1 MPLGPIFLSL
11 AHFAAIPIILK
22 AVTEE
27 EYGYLGVLL
36 GFYNIIVY
44 LLAFN
49 ASGKL
54 AVLIVNK
61 PSVQK
66 KEFEAYAVFVYRIL
80 LIFSFVFVLALTLW
94 VSSSLMPFDVL
105 ILCFLAYFQNVNLLK
120 ITSLQFEKK
129 TLLYIT
135 YFSILAFFSLIL
147 TLLFTTFF
155 SFGVTGRLFALLSA
169 TCIGHLYLSSM
180 DKADK
185 KPFSHLKAKWA
196 AQSWKN
202 YSLPLMPHILA
213 STLFTNVDRLIISGS
228 PLASELARFYLAVQM
243 AAPILI
249 VANALNVFMKVR
261 VFDRLSGGHNQAL
274 DKFAWL
280 YISAILMF
288 SLLLLG
294 LVSFLEQSTEILVGI
309 KVIDILI
316 ILIIGHV
323 IQAIYFLLSNRFLY
337 YERGDLVSIA
347 SIFGVFFHVL
357 AAVFVSQSSASVHLY
372 SSVYVISSCI
382 FLVTLSLLSKR
393 LSVNV

>member
-11 AHFAAIPIILK
+11 AQFSAIPIILQ

-44 LLAFN
+44 LCAFN

-66 KEFEAYAVFVYRIL
+66 KEFECYAVFVYRIL
-80 LIFSFVFVLALTLW
+80 LIFSFVFLLALTFW
-94 VSSSLMPFDVL
+94 FSSSLAPFDVL
-105 ILCFLAYFQNVNLLK
+105 LLCFLAYFQNVNLLK
-120 ITSLQFEKK
+120 ITGLQFEKK
-129 TLLYIT
+129 TFLYIA
-135 YFSILAFFSLIL
+135 YFSILGFFSLIL
-147 TLLFTTFF
+147 TLLFTCYF
-155 SFGVTGRLFALLSA
+155 SFGVTGRLLALLSA
-169 TCIGHLYLSSM
+169 TTLGNLYLSLI

-185 KPFSHLKAKWA
+185 KPFSSLKAKWA
-196 AQSWKN
+196 VQSWKN
-202 YSLPLMPHILA
+202 YSLPLLPHMLA
-213 STLFTNVDRLIISGS
+213 STLFTNVDRLIISAS
-228 PLASELARFYLAVQM
+228 PLAGELARFYLAIQM

-261 VFDRLSGGHNQAL
+261 VFDRLSVGHNLVL
-274 DKFAWL
+274 DKFSWL
-280 YISAILMF
+280 YILTIIVF
-288 SLLLLG
+288 SLLLIG
-294 LVSFLEQSTEILVGI
+294 LVSFLEQRTEILAGI

-316 ILIIGHV
+316 ILIIGHI

-347 SIFGVFFHVL
+347 SIFGVFFHIL
-357 AAVFVSQSSASVHLY
+357 AAIFVSQIVVSVHLF
-372 SSVYVISSCI
+372 SSVYIVSSCI
-382 FLVTLSLLSKR
+382 FLVTLIIFNKR
-393 LSVNV
+393 LLVNV